1 MEVEELILMN
11 DEDEEGVFDMMDEG
25 PKQRSR
31 TSPMSLAG
39 L

>member
-1 MEVEELILMN
+1 MN
-11 DEDEEGVFDMMDEG
+11 DEDEEGVLAKMDEG

-31 TSPMSLAG
+31 TSPTSLVG